1 MNVLMTKR
9 KVGLLL
15 LGIVQLIVLSMI
27 AAMQL
32 NLSYYTI
39 SVLAIVQCVVNIIL
53 LKIVCNLPVLC
64 IPNMFSVFS
73 LFFHCGQIIKEG
85 FNVQGTVPLPFQYF
99 ADEGVIQKACLFYL
113 MSQATY
119 FIGLA
124 STPDANT
131 SFISDKWNQKN
142 EVDTK
147 VYGKA
152 LMIVGVIPRLYI
164 DISSLLGALSQGY
177 RGVYSLYFPQMIQSI
192 AFFFDAGII
201 LYLFGLKEKKKM
213 RATLFV
219 VLLYKCLMMTTG
231 ARQEKVAYLIVLLY
245 LYFFVCNTVTVG
257 KIAMV
262 VAGCV
267 AGFIFISAIGTVR
280 TGSSSGIKDVLELM
294 QSGQMSN
301 IFGSA
306 LGEFGSAFDT
316 LEVAVKYTPAYI
328 TYGYGTSYL
337 AGLISIIPLVV
348 KQIPFLDKATI
359 FVHQLPG
366 GVYFALGGS
375 YLGELY
381 YNFSWLG
388 LIGSAIIGKFMG
400 KLNLGIVLS
409 KQHNALYGAWCAII
423 STAMIMFVR
432 GYFTDMMQKLV
443 WTYFIISLIYAYLK
457 RRST

>member
-9 KVGLLL
+9 KFGLFL
-15 LGIVQLIVLSMI
+15 LGIVQLIVLSVI
-27 AAMQL
+27 AIIQL

-39 SVLAIVQCVVNIIL
+39 SILAIVQCVVNIIL
-53 LKIVCNLPVLC
+53 LKAVCNMPVICL
-64 IPNMFSVFS
+64 PNMFSVFS

-85 FNVQGTVPLPFQYF
+85 FNVQGTVPLPFQYY
-99 ADEGVIQKACLFYL
+99 ADESVIQKACLFYL
-113 MSQATY
+113 MSQAAY

-124 STPDANT
+124 MT
-131 SFISDKWNQKN
+131 SDVSASFVSDKWNQRN

-147 VYGKA
+147 IYGKA

-201 LYLFGLKEKKKM
+201 LYLLGLKEKKKM

-245 LYFFVCNTVTVG
+245 LYFFVCNTVTVR
-257 KIAMV
+257 KIAIV
-262 VAGCV
+262 AAGCV

-280 TGSSSGIKDVLELM
+280 AGSSSGIKDVLELM
-294 QSGQMSN
+294 QSGEMSD

-316 LEVAVKYTPAYI
+316 LEVAVKYTPDYI
-328 TYGYGTSYL
+328 TYGCGTSYL
-337 AGLISIIPLVV
+337 AGLISIVPLVV
-348 KQIPFLDKATI
+348 KQIPFLDRATI
-359 FVHQLPG
+359 FVHQLPS

-388 LIGSAIIGKFMG
+388 LIGSAVIGKFMG
-400 KLNLGIVLS
+400 KLHFGIVLS
-409 KQHNALYGAWCAII
+409 KQRNVLYGAWCAII

-443 WTYFIISLIYAYLK
+443 WTYFLICLVYGYLK